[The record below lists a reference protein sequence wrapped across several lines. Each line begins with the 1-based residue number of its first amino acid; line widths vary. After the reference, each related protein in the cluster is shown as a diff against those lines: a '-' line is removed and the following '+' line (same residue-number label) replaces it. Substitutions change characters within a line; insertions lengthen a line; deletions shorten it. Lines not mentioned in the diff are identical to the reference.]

1 MAADLPILLLAAGQ
15 SRRMRGRDKLMEPV
29 AGQPLLR
36 LMAERALAAGIGPL
50 LVALPPPPH
59 PRHAALAGLELTVI
73 DVPDATEGLSASLRR
88 GIGALPPAAPAAMI
102 LLADLPDLTAEDLK
116 TVAQSFDPTSENLI
130 WRGASAGIPGH
141 PVILSRALFAEL
153 QALTGDTG
161 AQPVLRRHAD
171 RMRLVPLPEGH
182 ALCDLDTPEAWAAWR
197 AEHPDA

>member
-1 MAADLPILLLAAGQ
+1 MATELPILLLAAGQ

-36 LMAERALAAGIGPL
+36 LMAKRALAAGIGPL

-88 GIGALPPAAPAAMI
+88 GIGSLPPAAPAVMI

-116 TVAQSFDPTSENLI
+116 TVAQSFDPMSESMI
-130 WRGASAGIPGH
+130 WCGASAGIPGH

-197 AEHPDA
+197 VEHPDA

>member
-29 AGQPLLR
+29 AGHPLLR

-59 PRHAALAGLELTVI
+59 PRHAALAGLELKTI
-73 DVPDATEGLSASLRR
+73 DIPDAAEGLSASLRR
-88 GIGALPPAAPAAMI
+88 GIGSLPPAARAVMI

-116 TVAQSFDPTSENLI
+116 TVAQSFDPMSESMI

-161 AQPVLRRHAD
+161 AQPVLQRHAD